1 MVANRGGWV
10 VPMWV
15 DGRVCRGMRRMA
27 SNRPPAYC
35 ILESVGWPLST
46 MPRTFAVDD
55 GVFGEM
61 EAGFGQTSL
70 AVFAGRPG
78 ARCVALLAM

>member
-1 MVANRGGWV
+1 MVG
-10 VPMWV
+10 
-15 DGRVCRGMRRMA
+15 
-27 SNRPPAYC
+27 
-35 ILESVGWPLST
+35 T
-46 MPRTFAVDD
+46 MPRSFAADD

-61 EAGFGQTSL
+61 EAGFGLTSL